1 MKGRINLIGHDWGYL
16 PVVCEMALETGMAD
30 CFHLYR
36 NIPCEGSPLTAA
48 GRFSWNYV
56 THEFGDTDGLA
67 DAPLAFGLTFPRGKD
82 VCLRY
87 VGEVAGLRRESFPRI
102 IHPRAY
108 VAGSAEV
115 GHGCLVEPG
124 AVISSE
130 AVLGFGVTVKRNASV
145 GHHAVVGDYCDI
157 SPGVCMASRV
167 VVGRAVMI
175 GAGAVIRDG
184 VTIGENSWIG
194 MGSVVTK
201 DIPAGVI
208 AYGNPA
214 AVVRPNDKWSI

>member
-1 MKGRINLIGHDWGYL
+1 
-16 PVVCEMALETGMAD
+16 MALESGLAD

-36 NIPCEGSPLTAA
+36 NLSCEGSPLRGA
-48 GRFSWNYV
+48 GEFVWNYV
-56 THEFGDTDGLA
+56 PHEFGDTSGLA
-67 DAPLAFGLTFPRGKD
+67 EAPMAFGLTFPRGKD
-82 VCLRY
+82 ACLRY
-87 VGEVAGLRRESFPRI
+87 VGEVAGVGREAFPRI

-108 VAGSAEV
+108 VAGSSRM
-115 GHGCLVEPG
+115 GPGCLIEPG
-124 AVISSE
+124 VVISTE
-130 AVLGFGVTVKRNASV
+130 ATLGFGVTVKRNASV
-145 GHHAVVGDYCDI
+145 GHHAEVGDFCDI

-184 VTIGENSWIG
+184 VTIGANSWVG

-201 DIPAGVI
+201 SIPEGVI

-214 AVVRPNDKWSI
+214 VVVRANDKWSI